1 MGGAKDIMRKRSIL
15 LTARLRFSPQIQPI
29 KETAI
34 DNMIEQILFAADSE
48 KGLSGKQ
55 IHDAFYSEIG
65 YAISLSDMADS
76 LERLGEK
83 GRIISELQEH
93 QEEEDYYSKVYK
105 LSEDTRRELMD
116 IQRQSERRFNS
127 VVNRLFKNAKEG
139 PSAYAVPFSRF
150 LSLIFSKLGEEYV
163 RVIKGDIKGEE
174 FLSASSISSALEQI
188 KKDFDSIDQALFK
201 SAIITFFQDSDPDYD
216 AIKWNMTQNYFIA
229 KTLGLDP
236 NGLLLSEEVFKNAV
250 FYLDTNLIIPA
261 LEPKDRFHKSFLALN
276 KACER
281 LGIKLRV
288 CQISLDEL
296 DDWVTYQREILKKV
310 IDQIPD
316 ETAPKVRSLFYEIY
330 CERKRSGKPVGFEEL
345 FTNFDSPKHTLKNR
359 FKVELEDDIWF
370 NEARNKPEVI
380 RFAETLKSRY
390 LKMRGRSKWT
400 GTALH
405 DAMLL
410 LWLQKLREET
420 DDNIW
425 LITADTSLPGSL
437 PPIPNAHSRSLAI
450 TEDAVLQWISPI
462 IAREAEDEFPAI
474 FAEMIKLR
482 LLPQEQVFDLE
493 DFLIFA
499 ELQMSCKELPAE
511 DVEECIRYIK
521 VNAPTL
527 DPSNPAGREKLARE
541 IAKFFASPD
550 RKYKQDL
557 QKLEKRLK
565 ELEEK
570 IEEFQKGALKSSAQ
584 LRVTLTAI
592 TFLLLEALAVFL
604 ANRYG
609 EGPNL
614 FQKICNLRIL
624 WGVVVPGVTIL
635 IGRFYI
641 GKERLKALGWPFTK
655 IF

>member
-34 DNMIEQILFAADSE
+34 DNMIEQILFAANNE
-48 KGLSGKQ
+48 KGLSGEQ
-55 IHDAFYSEIG
+55 IYDAFHSEIG
-65 YAISLSDMADS
+65 YAISLSDMVAS
-76 LERLGEK
+76 LERLSEK

-93 QEEEDYYSKVYK
+93 QEEGNYSKVYK

-188 KKDFDSIDQALFK
+188 KKDFDSIDYALFE
-201 SAIITFFQDSDPDYD
+201 SAVVTFFQDSDPDYD

-229 KTLGLDP
+229 KALGLDP
-236 NGLLLSEEVFKNAV
+236 SGLLLSEEVFKNAV

-276 KACER
+276 KACKR
-281 LGIKLRV
+281 LGIKLKV

-296 DDWVTYQREILKKV
+296 SDWVAYQRQMIEEV
-310 IDQIPD
+310 IDQIPV
-316 ETAPKVRSLFYEIY
+316 ETAPKVRSPFYEIY
-330 CERKRSGKPVGFEEL
+330 CEKKRPGEPVDFDEL
-345 FTNFDSPKHTLKNR
+345 FINFNSPKDTLKSR
-359 FKVELEDDIWF
+359 FEIELEDDIWF
-370 NEARNKPEVI
+370 NEAKNETEVI
-380 RFAETLKSRY
+380 RFAETLSSRY
-390 LKMRGRSKWT
+390 LKMRGRSKREKA
-400 GTALH
+400 ALH

-420 DDNIW
+420 GNNVW

-437 PPIPNAHSRSLAI
+437 PPVPNVHSRSLAI

-462 IAREAEDEFPAI
+462 VAREGEDEFPVI

-482 LLPQEQVFDLE
+482 FLPQENVFNLE
-493 DFLIFA
+493 DFLVFA
-499 ELQMSCKELPAE
+499 ELQMSCKELPAK
-511 DVEECIRYIK
+511 DVEDCIQYIK

-527 DPSNPAGREKLARE
+527 DPSNPADREKLAYE
-541 IAKFFASPD
+541 IAKFFASPG
-550 RKYKQDL
+550 RKYKQE
-557 QKLEKRLK
+557 LERLESEVR
-565 ELEEK
+565 ELEEYK
-570 IEEFQKGALKSSAQ
+570 KRAQKEALRSSAW
-584 LRVTLTAI
+584 LRVGITAIALIIWAVIVIYFSEGLNLSQKVRNSWLLLTAGVPPI
-592 TFLLLEALAVFL
+592 VILLGGF
-604 ANRYG
+604 
-609 EGPNL
+609 
-614 FQKICNLRIL
+614 I
-624 WGVVVPGVTIL
+624 
-635 IGRFYI
+635 IGR
-641 GKERLKALGWPFTK
+641 ERLKALGWPFTK
-655 IF
+655 IFKIEQ